1 MESPVL
7 LVPLTL
13 AALLVALW
21 TKRRIGM
28 LIILALQVATLYVV
42 VSYLIHLIKNF

>member
-13 AALLVALW
+13 AALMVFIW
-21 TKRRIGM
+21 VKKKIG
-28 LIILALQVATLYVV
+28 LAIILGLQVATLAVI
-42 VSYLIHLIKNF
+42 VSYLIHLLG